1 MSSDPLPETSAN
13 GHPRRD
19 FAAVRAE
26 FDLPVGF
33 APAVLAE
40 AEDAV
45 ARGGESN
52 GDREDA
58 TGIPVVTIDP
68 PGARD
73 LDQAMCVER
82 LPHGYRV
89 RYAIADLGAF
99 VTPGGAIDR
108 AATAR
113 GQTLYLPD
121 GTVPLH
127 PPVLSERAASLLP
140 GEVRPAVLWTV
151 DTDVDGNPV
160 DVDVRRALVRSAG
173 RFDYQGV
180 ADDFARGEVHPSLA
194 ALPEFGAL
202 RRRRAAER
210 GAIELQL
217 PEQEITSDGNSGW
230 RLALRLRTDIDAFN
244 AEISLLTGMCA
255 AQLMLDAGV
264 GILRTVV
271 EAGDDALGLLRQSA
285 RALGIDWPEGSAVAD
300 VLGALDPGQPESLAF
315 YADSTR
321 LLRGAGYTA
330 FDGKAP
336 DASSHAG
343 IGGPYAHVTAPIRR
357 LVDRYATEVC
367 LAVCAGAEV
376 PEWARAGLAELPSA
390 MGVSDALA
398 AKVERACLAQV
409 ESWVLADRVGETFD
423 AVVLRSGGEQAEV
436 LISDPPVLASCD
448 GTGLPEGQ
456 RVTVRLTA
464 VDTAARTVT
473 LEPVP

>member
-1 MSSDPLPETSAN
+1 MSNDPLPPARTP
-13 GHPRRD
+13 GQRRD

-26 FDLPVGF
+26 FDLPNGF
-33 APAVLAE
+33 APDALAE

-45 ARGGESN
+45 ARRLN
-52 GDREDA
+52 GDRDDREDA
-58 TGIPVVTIDP
+58 TDIPVVTIDP

-82 LPHGYRV
+82 RPGGYRL

-99 VTPGGAIDR
+99 VTPSGALDR
-108 AATAR
+108 EANAR

-140 GEVRPAVLWTV
+140 GEVRPAVLWTI
-151 DTDVDGNPV
+151 DTDDEGSPI
-160 DVDVRRALVRSAG
+160 DVDVRRAMVRSAG

-180 ADDFARGEVHPSLA
+180 VEDLARGDVHPSLA
-194 ALPEFGAL
+194 ALPEFGTL
-202 RRRRAAER
+202 RRRLAAQR

-217 PEQEITSDGNSGW
+217 PEQEITSDGNGGW

-255 AQLMLDAGV
+255 AELMLDAGV

-271 EAGDDALGLLRQSA
+271 EAGDDALGGLRQSA
-285 RALGIDWPEGSAVAD
+285 RALGIAWPDGTGIAD
-300 VLGALDPGQPESLAF
+300 VLSGLDPAQPESLAF

-321 LLRGAGYTA
+321 LLRGAGYTS
-330 FDGKAP
+330 FDGERPGA
-336 DASSHAG
+336 ASHAG
-343 IGGPYAHVTAPIRR
+343 IGGPYTHVTAPIRR

-367 LAVCAGAEV
+367 LAVCTGIDV
-376 PEWARAGLAELPSA
+376 PEWVHAGMAELPSV

-398 AKVERACLAQV
+398 AKVERACLDQV

-423 AVVLRSGGEQAEV
+423 AVVLRGGGEEAEV
-436 LISDPPVLASCD
+436 LISDPPILARCD
-448 GTGLPEGQ
+448 GTDLTEGQ
-456 RVTVRLTA
+456 RVTVRVTA
-464 VDTAARTVT
+464 VDTTARTVT

>member
-1 MSSDPLPETSAN
+1 MSSDPLPPARTS
-13 GHPRRD
+13 GRRWD

-26 FDLPVGF
+26 FDLPDGF
-33 APAVLAE
+33 APDTLAE

-45 ARGGESN
+45 VRARELS
-52 GDREDA
+52 GDRYDA
-58 TGIPVVTIDP
+58 TDIPVVTIDP

-73 LDQAMCVER
+73 LDQAMRVER
-82 LPHGYRV
+82 LSHGYRV

-99 VTPGGAIDR
+99 VTPSGAVDR
-108 AATAR
+108 EATAR

-140 GEVRPAVLWTV
+140 GEVRPAVLWTI
-151 DTDVDGNPV
+151 DTDDEGNPV
-160 DVDVRRALVRSAG
+160 DIDVRRAIVRSVG

-180 ADDFARGEVHPSLA
+180 VNDVARGEVHPSLA
-194 ALPEFGAL
+194 TLPEFGTL
-202 RRRRAAER
+202 RRRLAAQR

-217 PEQEITSDGNSGW
+217 PEQEVTSDGNGGW
-230 RLALRLRTDIDAFN
+230 RLALRLRTEIDAFN

-255 AQLMLDAGV
+255 AELMLEAGV

-271 EAGDDALGLLRQSA
+271 EADEDAHCWLRESA
-285 RALGIDWPEGSAVAD
+285 QALGIDWPHGTGVAD
-300 VLGALDPGQPESLAF
+300 VLSGLDPARPESLAF

-321 LLRGAGYTA
+321 LLRGAGYTT
-330 FDGKAP
+330 FDGAP
-336 DASSHAG
+336 PSASSHAG
-343 IGGPYAHVTAPIRR
+343 IGGPYTHVTAPIRR

-367 LAVCAGAEV
+367 LAVCAGTEV
-376 PEWARAGLAELPSA
+376 PEWTRAGLAELPSA
-390 MGVSDALA
+390 MGTSDALA
-398 AKVERACLAQV
+398 AKVERACLDQV

-423 AVVLRSGGEQAEV
+423 AVVLRGGGEQVEV

-448 GTGLPEGQ
+448 GTDLAEGQ

-464 VDTAARTVT
+464 VDTTARTVT